1 MRRELRSVR
10 TEELL
15 GSVVVDHDGV
25 LRLEGGAQG
34 VLGKTV
40 ERMGAD
46 AGRLLMA
53 DGWSNG
59 YLYLAEAT

>member
-15 GSVVVDHDGV
+15 GSVVVLDGV
-25 LRLEGGAQG
+25 VTLEGGALD
-34 VLGKTV
+34 VLAKTV
-40 ERMGAD
+40 ERLGPD
-46 AGRLLMA
+46 AGKILMA

-59 YLYLAEAT
+59 YLYLAEPS

>member
-15 GSVVVDHDGV
+15 GSVVVVDGV
-25 LRLEGGAQG
+25 ITLEGGALD
-34 VLGKTV
+34 VLAKTV
-40 ERMGAD
+40 ERLGPD
-46 AGRLLMA
+46 AGKILMA

-59 YLYLAEAT
+59 YLYLAEPS

>member
-10 TEELL
+10 DEALL
-15 GSVVVDHDGV
+15 GSVVVLDGV
-25 LRLEGGAQG
+25 LTLEGAALN

-40 ERMGAD
+40 ERLGPD
-46 AGRLLMA
+46 AGKILMA

-59 YLYLAEAT
+59 YLYLAEAR